1 MPADTTCITLPG
13 PWRHEHIQAN
23 GAQFHAAIAGS
34 HTPDKPL
41 VLLVHGFPQ
50 YWWAWRHQIEPLQKA
65 GYHVVAVDQRGI
77 GGSDKTPG
85 AEDGLTLASD
95 LIAIVRA
102 LGARKAVI
110 VGHGRGGALAWSAVS
125 MEPDLFAGLVTISS
139 PHPRTLHRVGLHVT
153 FKTWRHVLTSAF
165 TPISGRSL
173 AREKVVRQLLKEW
186 SAPGNDG
193 ATSQAGIYT
202 QAINLPGAAKIAISQ
217 LRWTWS
223 AQRTPSGRTYLR
235 ESASSVRIPV
245 LAIRGEAD
253 PSYLTARGTRT
264 SNSPPA
270 LTTGCASPTPATSS
284 RKNNPTSPLNY
295 CSTSSRESS
304 PKTSLPTGTHQPTR
318 TPHTP
323 ACANGTPADRG
334 K

>member
-235 ESASSVRIPV
+235 ESANSVRIPV

-253 PSYLTARGTRT
+253 PLLPDRAWDKDLEFATGPYHRVRVADAGHFVAEEQ
-264 SNSPPA
+264 PDM
-270 LTTGCASPTPATSS
+270 TTKLLLDFLQGI
-284 RKNNPTSPLNY
+284 
-295 CSTSSRESS
+295 ES
-304 PKTSLPTGTHQPTR
+304 
-318 TPHTP
+318 
-323 ACANGTPADRG
+323 
-334 K
+334 

>member
-1 MPADTTCITLPG
+1 M
-13 PWRHEHIQAN
+13 
-23 GAQFHAAIAGS
+23 
-34 HTPDKPL
+34 
-41 VLLVHGFPQ
+41 
-50 YWWAWRHQIEPLQKA
+50 EPLQKA

-235 ESASSVRIPV
+235 ESANSVRIPV

-253 PSYLTARGTRT
+253 PLLPDRAWDKDLEFATGPYHRVRVADAGHFVAEEQ
-264 SNSPPA
+264 PDI
-270 LTTGCASPTPATSS
+270 TTKLLLDFLQGIEP
-284 RKNNPTSPLNY
+284 
-295 CSTSSRESS
+295 
-304 PKTSLPTGTHQPTR
+304 
-318 TPHTP
+318 
-323 ACANGTPADRG
+323 
-334 K
+334 